1 VNLRQLSQQIF
12 DLFDRISRFAE
23 RAGPWRIVG
32 LILFAFL
39 YYSSYG
45 LSGLE
50 LRGEGGTI
58 AIIAQRILEGERP
71 LADTFLGYNV
81 FWFYPI
87 VALFAITGPNF
98 LVVRLFFYLLSIVT
112 GVLGYRAVWRT
123 SGRPLLSLLAAV
135 IIILIPGMQFRTYMG
150 LLAVANLYFFLEVF
164 ALKNSDRSRL
174 IWLIGSGLFLGLTF
188 LVRIDLGILF
198 SMLALGSLVV
208 YPLIDV
214 RIWKRRTRF
223 SALALAV
230 YAILIVLVQIPVDQ
244 FAAQTGFRNEFRSQ
258 YVYWINDVTSYLNT
272 VSNGATKVF
281 GEATSSTGAKAK
293 PAPVPIP
300 KEGSQT
306 DIDSNSDHRTRPRPP
321 ISDIF
326 LASSSGARH
335 LAFLI
340 YYPIAGGVIIVVLS
354 TLLFLNGW
362 RTGHP
367 ELNREGFVLLIATG
381 SALTLLPQYF
391 LFRPDPPHVS
401 EMMCPFVIAAA
412 IAFHAALPGRHPG
425 SRTIRFVG
433 VLYTILATIHIAFY
447 IEYGIKRP
455 SMGSCAIKSRAEVFF
470 KADNGVSGYLPRDKA
485 AEYQALYQTIIDHSA
500 PKDYVVC
507 FPYQPMVNF
516 MTNRRS
522 YLYNLYVDNASA
534 PPKFNEQAIAEIAKY
549 KPAAILI
556 DDVAMN
562 QIPASRFTVWAAPV
576 YQYIKDHYDY
586 AATEAGNEIYLRRRV
601 KPQISQIAPIFG
613 RDREPVTFPTL
624 PQIRVICAIC
634 GLALLPPTIPLTW
647 HPPTT
652 VLAEPPFPGAQT
664 SPPRFDETRSRK
676 LDAVTDRDRVF
687 R

>member
-1 VNLRQLSQQIF
+1 VVNLRQLSQPIF

-58 AIIAQRILEGERP
+58 AVIAQRILEGERP

-98 LVVRLFFYLLSIVT
+98 LFVRLFFYLLSIVT
-112 GVLGYRAVWRT
+112 GVLGYRAVWRA

-150 LLAVANLYFFLEVF
+150 LLTVANLYFFLEVF

-174 IWLIGSGLFLGLTF
+174 VWLIGSGLFLGLTF

-198 SMLALGSLVV
+198 STLAFGSLVV
-208 YPLIDV
+208 YPLVDL
-214 RIWKRRTRF
+214 RIWKTRARF
-223 SALALAV
+223 CALALAV
-230 YAILIVLVQIPVDQ
+230 YATLIVLVHIPVDR

-258 YVYWINDVTSYLNT
+258 YVYWINDVASYLNT
-272 VSNGATKVF
+272 ASNSATKVF
-281 GEATSSTGAKAK
+281 GEATPSTGAKAK
-293 PAPVPIP
+293 PTTVPIP

-306 DIDSNSDHRTRPRPP
+306 DIDSNNDHRTRPRPP

-362 RTGHP
+362 RTGNP
-367 ELNREGFVLLIATG
+367 ELNREGFALLIATG

-412 IAFHAALPGRHPG
+412 IAFHTALSTRHPG
-425 SRTIRFVG
+425 SRTIRSVG
-433 VLYTILATIHIAFY
+433 VLYAILATIHIALY
-447 IEYGIKRP
+447 VEYGIKRP
-455 SMGSCAIKSRAEVFF
+455 SMGSCAIKGRSEVFF

-485 AEYQALYQTIIDHSA
+485 AEYQALYQTIIDHST

-549 KPAAILI
+549 KPAAIVI

-586 AATEAGNEIYLRRRV
+586 AATEAGNEIYLRRN
-601 KPQISQIAPIFG
+601 
-613 RDREPVTFPTL
+613 
-624 PQIRVICAIC
+624 
-634 GLALLPPTIPLTW
+634 
-647 HPPTT
+647 
-652 VLAEPPFPGAQT
+652 GA
-664 SPPRFDETRSRK
+664 S
-676 LDAVTDRDRVF
+676 
-687 R
+687 

>member
-1 VNLRQLSQQIF
+1 VVNLRHLSQPIF
-12 DLFDRISRFAE
+12 DLFDRISHIAE
-23 RAGPWRIVG
+23 RAGAWRIVG

-58 AIIAQRILEGERP
+58 AVIAQRILEGERP

-112 GVLGYRAVWRT
+112 AVLGYRAVWRA

-174 IWLIGSGLFLGLTF
+174 VWLIGSGLFLGLTF

-208 YPLIDV
+208 YPLIDL
-214 RIWKRRTRF
+214 RSWKRRARF

-230 YAILIVLVQIPVDQ
+230 YATLIVLVHIPVDR

-258 YVYWINDVTSYLNT
+258 YVYWINDVASYLNT
-272 VSNGATKVF
+272 VSNSATKVF
-281 GEATSSTGAKAK
+281 GEASTSTGTKAK
-293 PAPVPIP
+293 PAPLPIP

-306 DIDSNSDHRTRPRPP
+306 DVDSNNDHRTRPRPP

-326 LASSSGARH
+326 FASSSGARH

-340 YYPIAGGVIIVVLS
+340 YYPIAGGAIIVVLS

-362 RTGHP
+362 RTGNP
-367 ELNREGFVLLIATG
+367 ELNREAFALLIATG

-412 IAFHAALPGRHPG
+412 IAFHTALSARHPS
-425 SRTIRFVG
+425 SRTIRSVG
-433 VLYTILATIHIAFY
+433 VLYAILATIHIALY
-447 IEYGIKRP
+447 LEYGIKRP
-455 SMGSCAIKSRAEVFF
+455 SMGSCAIKSRSEVFF

-485 AEYQALYQTIIDHSA
+485 AEYQSLYQTIINHST

-549 KPAAILI
+549 KPAAIVI

-586 AATEAGNEIYLRRRV
+586 AATEAGNEIYLRRN
-601 KPQISQIAPIFG
+601 
-613 RDREPVTFPTL
+613 
-624 PQIRVICAIC
+624 
-634 GLALLPPTIPLTW
+634 
-647 HPPTT
+647 
-652 VLAEPPFPGAQT
+652 GAT
-664 SPPRFDETRSRK
+664 
-676 LDAVTDRDRVF
+676 
-687 R
+687 

>member
-1 VNLRQLSQQIF
+1 VVNLRHLSQPIF
-12 DLFDRISRFAE
+12 DLFDRISHIAE
-23 RAGPWRIVG
+23 RAGAWRIVG

-58 AIIAQRILEGERP
+58 AVIAQRILEGERP

-112 GVLGYRAVWRT
+112 AVLGYRAVWRA

-174 IWLIGSGLFLGLTF
+174 VWLIGSGLFLGLTF

-208 YPLIDV
+208 YPLIDL
-214 RIWKRRTRF
+214 RSWKRRARF

-230 YAILIVLVQIPVDQ
+230 YATLIVLVHIPVDR

-258 YVYWINDVTSYLNT
+258 YVYWINDVASYLNT
-272 VSNGATKVF
+272 VSNSATKVF
-281 GEATSSTGAKAK
+281 GEASTSTGTKAK
-293 PAPVPIP
+293 PAPLPIP

-306 DIDSNSDHRTRPRPP
+306 DVDSNNDHRTRPRPP

-326 LASSSGARH
+326 FASSSGARH

-340 YYPIAGGVIIVVLS
+340 YYPIAGGAIIVVLS

-362 RTGHP
+362 RTANP
-367 ELNREGFVLLIATG
+367 ELNREAFALLIATG

-412 IAFHAALPGRHPG
+412 IAFHTALSARHPS
-425 SRTIRFVG
+425 SRTIRSVG
-433 VLYTILATIHIAFY
+433 VLYAILATIHIALY
-447 IEYGIKRP
+447 LEYGIKRP
-455 SMGSCAIKSRAEVFF
+455 SMGSCAIKSRSEVFF

-485 AEYQALYQTIIDHSA
+485 AEYQSLYQTIINHST

-549 KPAAILI
+549 KPAAIVI

-586 AATEAGNEIYLRRRV
+586 AATEAGNEIYLRRN
-601 KPQISQIAPIFG
+601 
-613 RDREPVTFPTL
+613 
-624 PQIRVICAIC
+624 
-634 GLALLPPTIPLTW
+634 
-647 HPPTT
+647 
-652 VLAEPPFPGAQT
+652 GAT
-664 SPPRFDETRSRK
+664 
-676 LDAVTDRDRVF
+676 
-687 R
+687 

>member
-1 VNLRQLSQQIF
+1 VVNLRHLSQPIF
-12 DLFDRISRFAE
+12 DLFDRISHIAE
-23 RAGPWRIVG
+23 RAGAWRIVG

-58 AIIAQRILEGERP
+58 AVIAQRILEGERP

-112 GVLGYRAVWRT
+112 AVLGYRAVWRA

-174 IWLIGSGLFLGLTF
+174 VWLIGSGLFLGLTF

-208 YPLIDV
+208 YPLIDL
-214 RIWKRRTRF
+214 RSWKRRARF

-230 YAILIVLVQIPVDQ
+230 YATLIVLVHIPVDR

-258 YVYWINDVTSYLNT
+258 YVYWINDVASYLNT
-272 VSNGATKVF
+272 VSNSATKVF
-281 GEATSSTGAKAK
+281 GEASTSTGTKAK

-300 KEGSQT
+300 KEGSQI
-306 DIDSNSDHRTRPRPP
+306 DVDSNNDHRTRPRPP

-340 YYPIAGGVIIVVLS
+340 YYPIAGGAIIVVLS

-362 RTGHP
+362 RTGNP
-367 ELNREGFVLLIATG
+367 ELNREAFALLIATG

-412 IAFHAALPGRHPG
+412 IAFHTALSARHPS
-425 SRTIRFVG
+425 SRTIRSVG
-433 VLYTILATIHIAFY
+433 VLYAILATIHIALY
-447 IEYGIKRP
+447 LEYGIKRP
-455 SMGSCAIKSRAEVFF
+455 SMGSCAIKSRSEVFF

-485 AEYQALYQTIIDHSA
+485 AEYQSLYQTIINHST

-549 KPAAILI
+549 KPAAIVI

-586 AATEAGNEIYLRRRV
+586 AATEAGNEIYLRRN
-601 KPQISQIAPIFG
+601 
-613 RDREPVTFPTL
+613 
-624 PQIRVICAIC
+624 
-634 GLALLPPTIPLTW
+634 
-647 HPPTT
+647 
-652 VLAEPPFPGAQT
+652 GAT
-664 SPPRFDETRSRK
+664 
-676 LDAVTDRDRVF
+676 
-687 R
+687 

>member
-1 VNLRQLSQQIF
+1 
-12 DLFDRISRFAE
+12 
-23 RAGPWRIVG
+23 
-32 LILFAFL
+32 
-39 YYSSYG
+39 
-45 LSGLE
+45 
-50 LRGEGGTI
+50 
-58 AIIAQRILEGERP
+58 
-71 LADTFLGYNV
+71 
-81 FWFYPI
+81 
-87 VALFAITGPNF
+87 
-98 LVVRLFFYLLSIVT
+98 
-112 GVLGYRAVWRT
+112 
-123 SGRPLLSLLAAV
+123 V

-174 IWLIGSGLFLGLTF
+174 VWLIGSGLFLGLTF

-208 YPLIDV
+208 YPLIDL
-214 RIWKRRTRF
+214 RSWKRRARF

-230 YAILIVLVQIPVDQ
+230 YATLIVLVHIPVDR

-258 YVYWINDVTSYLNT
+258 YVYWINDVASYLNT
-272 VSNGATKVF
+272 VSNSATKVF
-281 GEATSSTGAKAK
+281 GEASTSTGTKEK
-293 PAPVPIP
+293 PAPLPIP

-306 DIDSNSDHRTRPRPP
+306 DVDSNNDHRTRPRPP

-326 LASSSGARH
+326 FASSSGARH

-340 YYPIAGGVIIVVLS
+340 YYPIAGGAIIVVLS

-362 RTGHP
+362 RTGNP
-367 ELNREGFVLLIATG
+367 ELNREAFALLIATG

-412 IAFHAALPGRHPG
+412 IAFHTALSARHPS
-425 SRTIRFVG
+425 SRTIRSVG
-433 VLYTILATIHIAFY
+433 VLYAILATIHIALY
-447 IEYGIKRP
+447 LEYGIKRP
-455 SMGSCAIKSRAEVFF
+455 SMGSCAIKSRSEVFF

-485 AEYQALYQTIIDHSA
+485 AEYQSLYQTIINHST

-522 YLYNLYVDNASA
+522 YLYNLSVDNASA
-534 PPKFNEQAIAEIAKY
+534 PPKLNEQAIAEIAKY
-549 KPAAILI
+549 KPAAIVI

-586 AATEAGNEIYLRRRV
+586 AATEAGNEIYLRRN
-601 KPQISQIAPIFG
+601 
-613 RDREPVTFPTL
+613 
-624 PQIRVICAIC
+624 
-634 GLALLPPTIPLTW
+634 
-647 HPPTT
+647 
-652 VLAEPPFPGAQT
+652 GAT
-664 SPPRFDETRSRK
+664 
-676 LDAVTDRDRVF
+676 
-687 R
+687 

>member
-1 VNLRQLSQQIF
+1 VVNLRHLSQPIF
-12 DLFDRISRFAE
+12 GLFDRISHIAE
-23 RAGPWRIVG
+23 RAGAWRIVG

-58 AIIAQRILEGERP
+58 AVIAQRILEGERP

-112 GVLGYRAVWRT
+112 AVLGYRAVWRA

-164 ALKNSDRSRL
+164 ALKNSDLSRL
-174 IWLIGSGLFLGLTF
+174 VWLIGSGLFLGLTF

-198 SMLALGSLVV
+198 STLALGSLVV
-208 YPLIDV
+208 YPLIDL
-214 RIWKRRTRF
+214 RIWKRRARF

-230 YAILIVLVQIPVDQ
+230 YATLVVLVHIPVDQ

-258 YVYWINDVTSYLNT
+258 YVYWINDVASYLKT
-272 VSNGATKVF
+272 VSNTATKVF
-281 GEATSSTGAKAK
+281 GEATPSAGAKAK

-306 DIDSNSDHRTRPRPP
+306 DIDSNNDHRTRPRPP

-326 LASSSGARH
+326 LGSSSGARH

-362 RTGHP
+362 RTGNP

-412 IAFHAALPGRHPG
+412 IAFHAALPARHPG

-433 VLYTILATIHIAFY
+433 VLYAILATIHIAFY

-455 SMGSCAIKSRAEVFF
+455 SMGSCAIKSRSEVFF

-485 AEYQALYQTIIDHSA
+485 AEYQALYQTIIDHST

-562 QIPASRFTVWAAPV
+562 QIPASRFMVWAAPV

-586 AATEAGNEIYLRRRV
+586 AATEAGNEIYLRRN
-601 KPQISQIAPIFG
+601 
-613 RDREPVTFPTL
+613 
-624 PQIRVICAIC
+624 
-634 GLALLPPTIPLTW
+634 
-647 HPPTT
+647 
-652 VLAEPPFPGAQT
+652 GA
-664 SPPRFDETRSRK
+664 S
-676 LDAVTDRDRVF
+676 
-687 R
+687 